1 MAGFLFSLSQRFGV
15 NVLVYDYS
23 GYGAST
29 GQTLEANLY
38 ADAEAALTEL
48 RERYLCPLNR
58 IVLYGQSIG
67 TAPTVELATHHQVL
81 PFPLLLC
88 SIMKQHSVSQSIY
101 IVT

>member
-38 ADAEAALTEL
+38 ADAEAALAEL
-48 RERYLCPLNR
+48 VNRYHCPLSR

-67 TAPTVELATHHQVL
+67 TAPTVDLATRHLVFL
-81 PFPLLLC
+81 SCFNW
-88 SIMKQHSVSQSIY
+88 
-101 IVT
+101 

>member
-1 MAGFLFSLSQRFGV
+1 MAGFLYSLSQRFGV

-38 ADAEAALTEL
+38 ADAEAALSEL
-48 RERYLCPLNR
+48 MERYHCPLNR

-67 TAPTVELATHHQVL
+67 TAPTVDLATRHLVCT
-81 PFPLLLC
+81 PLN
-88 SIMKQHSVSQSIY
+88 SNH
-101 IVT
+101 